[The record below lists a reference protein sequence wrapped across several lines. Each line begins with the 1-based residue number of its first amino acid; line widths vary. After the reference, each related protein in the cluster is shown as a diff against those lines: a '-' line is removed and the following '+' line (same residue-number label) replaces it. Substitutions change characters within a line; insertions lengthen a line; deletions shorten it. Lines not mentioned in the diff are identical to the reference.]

1 MVLPLF
7 FSPTAA
13 GLKAGDEYRL
23 AGEEGKHAATVKR
36 LRVGEKLQLTD
47 GVGVRILASVLANEG
62 SALQL
67 IVENVV
73 FEKRPE
79 LGVTLV
85 QALAKGDRDE
95 LAIQAATELGATSVV
110 PWQAN
115 RCVSKWEGP
124 KIAKGVTRWQTIVT
138 EAAKQSLRVWT
149 PKVENPVST
158 SELAL
163 LVPKFDQ
170 FLVLDPT
177 ASTAF
182 KSKLP
187 LSGTVAI
194 VVGPEGGI
202 DSDELVTLEAAGA
215 VRVHLGSGILRTSTA
230 GLAAISS
237 LMAFGG
243 AWDMRGID

>member
-13 GLKAGDEYRL
+13 SLKVGDDLRL

-47 GVGVRILASVLANEG
+47 GVGIRVSANVLANEG

-67 IVENVV
+67 KIENVLV
-73 FEKRPE
+73 EERPE
-79 LGVTLV
+79 LAVTLV

-95 LAIQAATELGATSVV
+95 LAIQAATELGATSVI
-110 PWQAN
+110 PWQAS
-115 RCVSKWEGP
+115 RCVSRWEGP
-124 KIAKGVTRWQTIVT
+124 KVAKGVARWQTIVT
-138 EAAKQSLRVWT
+138 ESAKQSLRVWT
-149 PKVENPVST
+149 PKVESPVST
-158 SELAL
+158 AELAL
-163 LVPKFDQ
+163 LAPNFDH
-170 FLVLDPT
+170 FIVLDPT
-177 ASTAF
+177 SPISL

-202 DSDELVTLEAAGA
+202 DSAELDTLEAAGS

-243 AWDMRGID
+243 AWDLAE

>member
-1 MVLPLF
+1 MVFPLF

-13 GLKAGDEYRL
+13 SLKAGEEYRL

-36 LRVGEKLQLTD
+36 LRVGESLQLTD
-47 GVGVRILASVLANEG
+47 GVGVRVSANVLANEG
-62 SALQL
+62 SALHL
-67 IVENVV
+67 KIESVS
-73 FEKRPE
+73 FEERPE
-79 LGVTLV
+79 LAVTLV

-95 LAIQAATELGATSVV
+95 LAIQAATELGATSVI

-124 KIAKGVTRWQTIVT
+124 KIAKGVARWQTIVT

-149 PKVENPVST
+149 PKVEGTVST

-163 LVPKFDQ
+163 MVPKFDH

-177 ASTAF
+177 SQISF

-187 LSGTVAI
+187 LSGNVAL

-202 DSDELVTLEAAGA
+202 DSTELETLEAAGG

-243 AWDMRGID
+243 AWDQAE

>member
-1 MVLPLF
+1 MVVPLF

-13 GLKAGDEYRL
+13 SLKAGDEYRL

-47 GVGVRILASVLANEG
+47 GVGVRVSANVLTNEG
-62 SALQL
+62 SSLQL
-67 IVENVV
+67 KIEKVE
-73 FEKRPE
+73 FEDRPA
-79 LGVTLV
+79 LSVTLV

-95 LAIQAATELGATSVV
+95 LAIQAATELGATAVV

-124 KIAKGVTRWQTIVT
+124 KVAKGVVRWQTIVT

-149 PKVENPVST
+149 PKVESPVST
-158 SELAL
+158 AELAL
-163 LVPKFDQ
+163 LVPKFDH

-177 ASTAF
+177 ASVAF
-182 KSKLP
+182 KAKLP
-187 LSGTVAI
+187 LSGTVAV

-202 DSDELVTLEAAGA
+202 DSAELNTLEAAGA

-243 AWDMRGID
+243 AWDLRGID

>member
-7 FSPTAA
+7 FCPTAA
-13 GLKAGDEYRL
+13 GLKSGDEFRL

-47 GVGVRILASVLANEG
+47 GVGVRVLADVLVNEG
-62 SALQL
+62 SALMLKIESVAIEDRPQL
-67 IVENVV
+67 A
-73 FEKRPE
+73 
-79 LGVTLV
+79 VTLV

-95 LAIQAATELGATSVV
+95 LAIQAATELGVTAVV

-115 RCVSKWEGP
+115 RCVSRWEGP
-124 KIAKGVTRWQTIVT
+124 KLGKGVARWQMIVT

-149 PKVENPVST
+149 PKVEKPVST

-163 LVPKFDQ
+163 LVSTFDH

-177 ASTAF
+177 APTSLRTR
-182 KSKLP
+182 LP
-187 LSGTVAI
+187 LSGNVA
-194 VVGPEGGI
+194 VVAGPEGGI
-202 DSDELVTLEAAGA
+202 DSDELNTLEGAGA
-215 VRVHLGSGILRTSTA
+215 IRVHLGPGILRTSTA

-243 AWDMRGID
+243 AWDSAE